1 LGGYEVVREQRVTTP
16 DSRVWY
22 VRRRWAKRQLPWKRR
37 PDHELSPTERDA
49 VPVLPDID
57 DMIGPLG
64 GFLAVDAEAGF
75 FLAVALLALGA
86 LAVLAV
92 VWAVVHWVVP
102 FLVANAVWIGLALAA
117 TVGVVL
123 VDRFTRPWFIEAE
136 SARLFHP
143 PRRIWR
149 VHGWWRSRRV
159 FRAVV
164 AAVAEGRIDS
174 EHGVIVFSDRSKGS

>member
-1 LGGYEVVREQRVTTP
+1 VREQRVTMP
-16 DSRVWY
+16 DGRVWY
-22 VRRRWAKRQLPWKRR
+22 VRRRWAKRQAPWKRR

-49 VPVLPDID
+49 VPVLADTD
-57 DMIGPLG
+57 DLIGPL
-64 GFLAVDAEAGF
+64 AGLLSLDSEVGLL
-75 FLAVALLALGA
+75 LAVALLALGA
-86 LAVLAV
+86 LAVVAAV
-92 VWAVVHWVVP
+92 GAAVRWVVP
-102 FLVANAVWIGLALAA
+102 FVAANAGVIGLALAA
-117 TVGVVL
+117 AAAVVL

-164 AAVAEGRIDS
+164 AAIAEGWIDS
-174 EHGVIVFSDRSKGS
+174 EHGVIAFSDRSKAP